1 MSRRAIASVTAAFV
15 AGALAIATHSYAGN
29 TVPAYEAGHAGPS
42 GGPVQLSFFGG
53 LDLGQVASAERVA
66 GPGFNVAALIDLA
79 GVKAAV
85 VTQRAETR
93 DYLDIHAL
101 LTLAHISLPS
111 MLAAASVIHGSEFNP
126 LLSLKAIAYH
136 DDLALASL
144 PHSVRHDLIEAVR
157 TTKLEE
163 LPDLPF
169 ERRRGVT
176 T

>member
-1 MSRRAIASVTAAFV
+1 
-15 AGALAIATHSYAGN
+15 
-29 TVPAYEAGHAGPS
+29 
-42 GGPVQLSFFGG
+42 
-53 LDLGQVASAERVA
+53 
-66 GPGFNVAALIDLA
+66 
-79 GVKAAV
+79 

-111 MLAAASVIHGSEFNP
+111 MLAAASVIYGSEFNP